1 MRIGISR
8 TAGAGLAVA
17 VFVAMFLWAGT
28 AQALTKTRTPV
39 PPADYDFPGACPFTV
54 HIQGV
59 VARQVETDTFDASGN
74 LVRSDFH
81 GRLVERL
88 TNVDTGQSATFN
100 EAGPAT
106 VTPNADGS
114 ITIVLRGRSVTGD
127 QGLITG
133 EPFLTYN
140 AGRVVIRAV
149 PNSQT
154 GFLDFSSVSR
164 RGHTEDICSLLS

>member
-1 MRIGISR
+1 MV
-8 TAGAGLAVA
+8 L
-17 VFVAMFLWAGT
+17 VAMLALAGT

-39 PPADYDFPGACPFTV
+39 PAADTDFPGFCPFTV
-54 HIQGV
+54 HVDGV

-81 GRLVERL
+81 GHLVERI
-88 TNVDTGQSATFN
+88 TNVDTGQSRTFN
-100 EAGPAT
+100 EPGPAT

-140 AGRVVIRAV
+140 AGRVVIQAV
-149 PNSQT
+149 PNPQT
-154 GFLDFSSVSR
+154 GLLDFKSITR
-164 RGHTEDICSLLS
+164 TGHSKDICSLLS

>member
-8 TAGAGLAVA
+8 TAGAGLGIAVL
-17 VFVAMFLWAGT
+17 VAMLLWAGT

-39 PPADYDFPGACPFTV
+39 PPADYDATGFCPFTV
-54 HIQGV
+54 HVQGL
-59 VARQVETDTFDASGN
+59 VARQVETDTFDASAN
-74 LVRSDFH
+74 LVRSDFQGH
-81 GRLVERL
+81 LVERI
-88 TNVDTGQSATFN
+88 TNVDTGQSVTFN
-100 EAGPAT
+100 DSGPAT

-114 ITIVLRGRSVTGD
+114 ITIVLRGRSITGD

-133 EPFLTYN
+133 HPFLTFN

-154 GFLDFSSVSR
+154 GFLDFISVTRTGRS
-164 RGHTEDICSLLS
+164 EDICSLLS

>member
-1 MRIGISR
+1 M
-8 TAGAGLAVA
+8 
-17 VFVAMFLWAGT
+17 
-28 AQALTKTRTPV
+28 
-39 PPADYDFPGACPFTV
+39 
-54 HIQGV
+54 
-59 VARQVETDTFDASGN
+59 ARQVETDTFDASGN

-81 GRLVERL
+81 GRLVEKL
-88 TNVDTGQSATFN
+88 TNVDTGQSVTFKDS
-100 EAGPAT
+100 GPAT

-114 ITIVLRGRSVTGD
+114 ITLVLRGRTITGD

-133 EPFLTYN
+133 DPFLTLN

-164 RGHTEDICSLLS
+164 KGHSEDICALLS